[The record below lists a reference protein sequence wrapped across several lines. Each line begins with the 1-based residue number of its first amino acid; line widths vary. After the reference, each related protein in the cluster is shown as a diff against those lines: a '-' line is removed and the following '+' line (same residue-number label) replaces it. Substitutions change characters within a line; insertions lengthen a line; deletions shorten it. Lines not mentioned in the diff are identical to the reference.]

1 MPVSCVPASQPHHE
15 PRIAPALRRS
25 SPFNATAGLL
35 HPYGPAFPFFPGAG
49 RKSPVPPFRAPEETP
64 LHGPARHGLDR
75 LNSAAP
81 GAAEA
86 ALLACCGSRHWAR
99 QLADHRP
106 YADLA
111 ALLRAA
117 DRAARALTP
126 ADIAEALADERGPH
140 PALLRRAG
148 AGANTADGSAALTA
162 IRRAQVAYEHRFGHV
177 FVVCLDGRR
186 PAEALGRVLAALRAR
201 LSGTVEEE
209 AAVTAAE
216 LARLARGR
224 LARLAP
230 DTPCVRVHDTR
241 QPYGA

>member
-1 MPVSCVPASQPHHE
+1 MAVQCRS
-15 PRIAPALRRS
+15 APFSTTHADRHRAPS
-25 SPFNATAGLL
+25 SPVRPRASSLPPHRAEGAP
-35 HPYGPAFPFFPGAG
+35 HP
-49 RKSPVPPFRAPEETP
+49 PPFRAPEEPT

-99 QLADHRP
+99 QLAAHRP

-117 DRAARALTP
+117 DRAAHTLTP
-126 ADIAEALADERGPH
+126 ADLAEALADEHGPH
-140 PALLRRAG
+140 PALVRRAG
-148 AGANTADGSAALTA
+148 AGIPDGSAALTA
-162 IRRAQVAYEHRFGHV
+162 IRRAQVAYEHRFGHA
-177 FVVCLDGRR
+177 FVICLDGCR
-186 PAEALGRVLAALRAR
+186 PAETLGRVLAALRAR

-230 DTPCVRVHDTR
+230 DTPCARVHDTR